1 MVNSAIAV
9 ADEAFSVLVC
19 RPAPLAFDARGLSGL
34 GLPQR
39 LIALDELRDL
49 LVERVVRGP
58 AVDEVWRH
66 LTLAARSW
74 GPEWVVGAVGV
85 AVPGLRAITAR
96 LSAGRSRLAED
107 IDAEV
112 VAGFLAA
119 LRTVDLDRPRLWLRL
134 MWVAWR
140 AGHQAA
146 QVWETSELP
155 ADLPSGSSTPRAPY
169 GHPDLLLGRAVA
181 TGVLSAE
188 EAELIGATRLGGIL
202 IESLAGSDISAGA
215 LRMRRVRAEHRLVQ
229 ALKRGDISGPVLSA
243 RAVRDPAVQAQ
254 RDGLPARRT
263 GRPATEPSRTRL
275 SDAV

>member
-1 MVNSAIAV
+1 MVISAITV

-19 RPAPLAFDARGLSGL
+19 RPAPLAFDARGLSDL

-74 GPEWVVGAVGV
+74 GPEWVVGAVGL
-85 AVPGLRAITAR
+85 AVPGLRAIAAR
-96 LSAGRSRLAED
+96 LAAGRSRLAED

-119 LRTVDLDRPRLWLRL
+119 LRTADLDRPRLWLRL

-188 EAELIGATRLGGIL
+188 EAELIGHQ
-202 IESLAGSDISAGA
+202 
-215 LRMRRVRAEHRLVQ
+215 RVRDVEVAAADDAEHLLDTEPGQ
-229 ALKRGDISGPVLSA
+229 GGPHGSAMFIPAL
-243 RAVRDPAVQAQ
+243 PAVQRSTRASTRHGLALPDRQ
-254 RDGLPARRT
+254 R
-263 GRPATEPSRTRL
+263 
-275 SDAV
+275 